1 MHQQHWG
8 FSRRPF
14 ENDATSACFFR
25 SRSHQAAILK
35 MKYVMENN
43 LNAAVMVGPIGVGK
57 SYLSSLFVQEVDE
70 SIGPFVHVLFPQMSP
85 LDLLSWITSEL
96 IGDVEAPSQPS
107 SMHQVVTA
115 FEHQLVN
122 LNRNGRR
129 PVIVV
134 DDAHLIEDPAVFSA
148 LQQLM
153 NFTAYPNRQFTMI
166 LTGQPSLLARVQ
178 RMPALNDRIA
188 ARSVLQ
194 PLTHRETAGYIDL
207 RLSTA
212 GREEPVF
219 SDSAVQKIFESS
231 GGIPRRINWLCEMA
245 LLVGFA
251 DGITTITE
259 NEIEAVAEELSV
271 AA

>member
-14 ENDATSACFFR
+14 DNDASGACFFR
-25 SRSHQAAILK
+25 SRSHQAALLK

-43 LNAAVMVGPIGVGK
+43 LNAAMMVGPIGVGK
-57 SYLSSLFVQEVDE
+57 SYLASLFAQEVDE
-70 SIGPFVHVLFPQMSP
+70 TIGPFVHVLFPQMSP

-96 IGDVEAPSQPS
+96 VGDVDSLSQPLT
-107 SMHQVVTA
+107 MNQVVSA
-115 FEHQLVN
+115 FERELVS

-129 PVIVV
+129 PVIII
-134 DDAHLIEDPAVFSA
+134 DDAHLIEDPAVFST

-194 PLTHRETAGYIDL
+194 PLTHRETAAYIDL

-212 GREEPVF
+212 GRDEPVF

-231 GGIPRRINWLCEMA
+231 GGIPRRINWLCEMS

-251 DGITTITE
+251 DGLTMVSE
-259 NEIEAVAEELSV
+259 NEIEAVVEELSV